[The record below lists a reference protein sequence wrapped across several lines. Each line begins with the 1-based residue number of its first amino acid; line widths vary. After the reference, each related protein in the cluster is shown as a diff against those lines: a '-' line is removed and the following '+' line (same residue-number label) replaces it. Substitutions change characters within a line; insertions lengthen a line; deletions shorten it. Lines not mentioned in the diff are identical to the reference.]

1 MIKKFVSFISE
12 VRTEMTRVTWP
23 TRPELQS
30 STTVVIVVSLAF
42 SIFILF
48 VDRILTKLFEI
59 IFRF

>member
-1 MIKKFVSFISE
+1 MIKKFGSFISE
-12 VRTEMTRVTWP
+12 VRIEMTRVTWP
-23 TRPELQS
+23 TRAELQS